1 MQFDEKQRNRASLDA
16 FFVKNAIPSES
27 NFSDLIAS
35 GLNQRDD
42 GIAKPPDGPISLQGA
57 ESRGVRRVLDLY
69 RDFSDDIPSWTLSVQ
84 GLGQDGLAVRSG
96 ADDNPRLFVD
106 AGTGNVGVNNAS
118 PQVSL
123 DVTGDVRASGVL
135 RPSAGPD
142 GGIRFP
148 DDAFGGG
155 GDRAYLRWV
164 TRADESTTFEMR
176 VENDSDDHIAL
187 IPSGNVG
194 IGTNAPAY
202 KLDVQGPIAAGTSDI
217 YFTNTNH
224 RHSGIGNAA
233 GLAAIENSI
242 DYNSLMLLG
251 RTVNGRRKI
260 NMYDDVVV
268 IGTFTNNSDLRLKEH
283 VTDAP
288 FGLEEIKQLRPVQFD
303 WRERPLE
310 TPTLGLIAQEVR
322 EVLADVVR
330 VGDDP
335 EKLLSIEYTALI
347 PVLINAV
354 QELDRRLA
362 AVSAAPAA
370 APEPAPAP
378 VLAR

>member
-1 MQFDEKQRNRASLDA
+1 MQFDEKKRNRADLDA

-42 GIAKPPDGPISLQGA
+42 GIAKPPDGPVSLQGA
-57 ESRGVRRVLDLY
+57 DSRGVRRVLDLY

-84 GLGQDGLAVRSG
+84 GLGRDGLAVRSG
-96 ADDNPRLFVD
+96 ADDSPRLFVD
-106 AGTGNVGVNNAS
+106 AATGNVGVNNPN

-123 DVTGDVRASGVL
+123 DVTGDVQASGVL

-148 DDAFGGG
+148 DDAFGGTS
-155 GDRAYLRWV
+155 DRAYLRWV
-164 TRADESTTFEMR
+164 TRGGESTTFEMR
-176 VENDSDDHIAL
+176 VENDGDDHIAL

-194 IGTNAPAY
+194 IGTDAPAY
-202 KLDVQGPIAAGTSDI
+202 KLDVQGSIAAGNSDI

-224 RHSGIGNAA
+224 RHSGIGNTT

-242 DYNSLMLLG
+242 DYSSLMILG
-251 RTVNGRRKI
+251 RTVSGRRKVT
-260 NMYDDVVV
+260 MWDDITVN
-268 IGTFTNNSDLRLKEH
+268 GTFTNNSDLRLKEH

-288 FGLEEIKQLRPVQFD
+288 FGLEEIRRLRPVQFD

-310 TPTLGLIAQEVR
+310 SQTLGLIAQEVR
-322 EVLADVVR
+322 EVLADVVH
-330 VGDDP
+330 VGSGPD
-335 EKLLSIEYTALI
+335 ELLSIEYTALI

-362 AVSAAPAA
+362 AVTS
-370 APEPAPAP
+370 APAP
-378 VLAR
+378 TR